1 MFLQALF
8 CLRWQNRVKE
18 RFVFFETTLKW
29 STVPNDRYLSLVFF
43 FSKGNQVACLVTHIW
58 CSFDGWSQ
66 FLVVFLGDDDSSFL
80 EREFF
85 SVFQEHVDLTPK
97 VRYLPCVQIWKKNR
111 QWSGSLGLQLC
122 SPTERA
128 CLYFLFFLCVCV
140 CVQKNHFCFE
150 KAFPVFWNF

>member
-1 MFLQALF
+1 MIGTFLWF
-8 CLRWQNRVKE
+8 
-18 RFVFFETTLKW
+18 
-29 STVPNDRYLSLVFF
+29 FF

-97 VRYLPCVQIWKKNR
+97 VRYLPCVQIWKKTDT
-111 QWSGSLGLQLC
+111 GLNPWDYNCVHL
-122 SPTERA
+122 PNEHA
-128 CLYFLFFLCVCV
+128 CIFFFFCVCV
-140 CVQKNHFCFE
+140 YAFKRTIFVLRRPFQCFQTFKVDYHIGNLRMINE
-150 KAFPVFWNF
+150 S